1 MQSNEARIIQTAQQH
16 TASTHK
22 TSPNDSFI
30 ALVLGLTF
38 WWPFFR
44 KYEYSALFAFYQQPV
59 ETMWFAY
66 TPTMI
71 GLGFALLVGA
81 IAHKHL
87 EHLIEKHHLA
97 AGLACI
103 TGSLGWTL
111 TLIAPF
117 FNIFT
122 QFMLAIG
129 CLLSSLGYAW
139 LTLCWGFSICSLSS
153 SRSALAILLA
163 FAASSVLQLT
173 AFLPFPVMV
182 TIAVVAPTLS
192 GIAWLCCGTST
203 QDCETYEPQTA
214 SRSMPLGIIGILGL
228 FLIAGRLAVGLL
240 AYVTVAVP
248 DNDRLLTI
256 ICSLAISAL
265 VLVASRYIQDKGRL
279 FQITWSGLVVIFMAG
294 MFSLLVNNETM
305 GHVATASLSAVLGC
319 FEVELFA
326 IVAMTAKGCGV
337 SGVSA
342 FGFTVLLFRV
352 LPNFLGKNLT
362 PILIGTDPSWAQQ
375 VTSFVVPFMTFLAV
389 VATIIFM
396 NARTMGKISWFSN
409 MNPTGIAPED
419 IEGAFCW
426 NTQAMETHNQASP
439 TATCKM
445 LASQFGLTA
454 REVDVLLLVSE
465 GRSYQ
470 KIADSLGIS
479 LGTVQGHVKCLYRK
493 LGVHT
498 KQEVIELVRNS

>member
-1 MQSNEARIIQTAQQH
+1 MIIQAAQEH
-16 TASTHK
+16 PTSTYKASSTG
-22 TSPNDSFI
+22 SFL

-59 ETMWFAY
+59 ETMWSAY

-71 GLGFALLVGA
+71 GLGIALFVGTV
-81 IAHKHL
+81 AHKHL
-87 EHLIEKHHLA
+87 ERFIEKRRLI

-111 TLIAPF
+111 TLVAPF
-117 FNIFT
+117 FGIFT
-122 QFMLAIG
+122 QFILALG

-153 SRSALAILLA
+153 SHSALALLLA
-163 FAASSVLQLT
+163 FATSSVLQLT
-173 AFLPFPVMV
+173 AFLPHPVVV
-182 TIAVVAPTLS
+182 TVAVIAPTLS
-192 GIAWLCCGTST
+192 GIAWFCCNAQT
-203 QDCETYEPQTA
+203 QDRDTHERHNA
-214 SRSMPLGIIGILGL
+214 SPSMPLGIIGILGF

-240 AYVTVAVP
+240 AYVTEAVP

-256 ICSLAISAL
+256 VCSLVMSAL
-265 VLVASRYIQDKGRL
+265 ILVASRHIQDKGRL
-279 FQITWSGLVVIFMAG
+279 LQIAWSGLVVIFMAG
-294 MFSLLVNNETM
+294 MFSLLVSNTMM

-326 IVAMTAKGCGV
+326 IVAMSAKNCGV

-342 FGFTVLLFRV
+342 FGSTVLLFRV

-362 PILIGTDPSWAQQ
+362 PILIGTDPAWAQQ
-375 VTSFVVPFMTFLAV
+375 VTTFVVPFMTFLAV
-389 VATIIFM
+389 VATIVFM
-396 NARTMGKISWFSN
+396 NARTMGKISWFGN
-409 MNPTGIAPED
+409 MDPTGIAPEN

-470 KIADSLGIS
+470 RIADSLGIS